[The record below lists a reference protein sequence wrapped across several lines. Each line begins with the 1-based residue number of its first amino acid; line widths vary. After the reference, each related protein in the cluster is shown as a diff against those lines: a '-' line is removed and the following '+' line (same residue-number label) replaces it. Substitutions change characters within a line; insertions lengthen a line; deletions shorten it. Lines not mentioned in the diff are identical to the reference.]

1 MADHTH
7 RSPPTRRAADEA
19 VLIHIQN
26 APPAPDGLT
35 LDADRLE
42 RALRARKGLR
52 GRQFSISV
60 DAGGEQLPADLDAE
74 IIIALAKLDVAR
86 ARQAVPRLK
95 WVQTTFAG
103 VEGML
108 EKLPRGFRITNA
120 SGVHAEKGGEFILAA
135 ALMLAYQIPQFVTDR
150 EEKQWRPQFGP
161 VLDKHRITI
170 LGVGAIGA
178 AAAQNLR
185 RQGCRVTGVT
195 RSGRARTKL
204 DRIVKSDDLDEVL
217 QQTDILVSTLP
228 DTPQSKNLIDRRRIG
243 LLPDNAGVVVVGRAA
258 ALDYDAIL
266 DRLDAGTLRGAVLD
280 VFPEEPIPKRGRAWK
295 TPRLIITP
303 HCSVDDHTV
312 YIERCL
318 EIFLDNLE
326 RYLSRRK
333 LHNLVDPTRGY

>member
-1 MADHTH
+1 MAESRH
-7 RSPPTRRAADEA
+7 RSQPARRDAGKPIR
-19 VLIHIQN
+19 IHIQN

-35 LDADRLE
+35 LERKRLQA
-42 RALRARKGLR
+42 ALESRKTLKR
-52 GRQFSISV
+52 RDFAVSV
-60 DAGGEQLPADLDAE
+60 DDGGTKLPADLDAE
-74 IIIALAKLDVAR
+74 IIITLAKIDVAK
-86 ARQAVPRLK
+86 ARGAAPNLK

-108 EKLPRGFRITNA
+108 DKLPRGLKVTNA

-135 ALMLAYQIPQFVTDR
+135 ALMLAYQIPQFSTDR
-150 EEKQWRPQFGP
+150 EEKQWRPLFGP
-161 VLDKHRITI
+161 VLSKHRITI

-204 DRIVKSDDLDEVL
+204 DRIVKLDQLDDVL

-228 DTPQSKNLIDRRRIG
+228 DTPQTQNLIDRRRIE
-243 LLPDNAGVVVVGRAA
+243 LLPEGAGVIVVGRAA
-258 ALDYDAIL
+258 ALDYEAIM

-280 VFPEEPIPKRGRAWK
+280 VFPEEPIPKRGREWK

-303 HCSVDDHTV
+303 HCGVDDHTV
-312 YIERCL
+312 YIDRCL

-326 RYLSRRK
+326 RYLGGRK
-333 LHNLVDPTRGY
+333 LDNLVDPKRGY